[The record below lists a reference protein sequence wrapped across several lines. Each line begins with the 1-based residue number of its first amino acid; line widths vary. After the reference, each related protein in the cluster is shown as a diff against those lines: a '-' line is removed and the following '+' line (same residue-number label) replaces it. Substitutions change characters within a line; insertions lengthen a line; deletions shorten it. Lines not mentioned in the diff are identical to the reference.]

1 MSQIPILLPNIFDH
15 PFTYK
20 SSIINLKLGEYVEVP
35 FGKSTKIGIVWDE
48 FEKNKNK
55 QYLIKNVIRKLEIP
69 PLNLETINFLK
80 WFSEYNMVPIG
91 MSLKLH
97 LLSNEAIEIQN
108 NEELKKYNT
117 YKKTNKIKLSK
128 EQLTS
133 VNDITKNDNKFRVHV
148 IQGTTGSGK
157 TIVYFNSLKK
167 KINEGFQ
174 GLILLPEIGLTG
186 EFQKKFQEFFGFNAA
201 IWHSSITKKNKK
213 VIWNGVATGKIKVLI
228 GARSSL
234 FLPFFNLGLIIVD
247 EEHDQS
253 YKQDEGLI
261 YNARDMAIS
270 RASFAN
276 IPINLVTAVPSIETF
291 DNIKKG
297 KYLHSR
303 LIKRYLDANLPN
315 HEIINLNK
323 SNLKNNSWISDKTI
337 EKVKKHLDKNDQVLF
352 FVNRRGF
359 APYVL
364 CKKCLRVHSCPNC
377 SINLVYHKVKENL
390 LCHYCGFKTKLIR
403 KCHDSKN
410 CEYVFSGPG
419 VERIYDEVKK
429 IFADKK
435 IAIFS
440 SDTMNKKSSS
450 EILEEIKNNK
460 IKILIGTQLIS
471 KGFHFPNLNCIVV
484 VDIDLTLQ
492 GHDLRAA
499 EKNLQL
505 YHQLS
510 GRAGR
515 TGKPATVYFQ
525 TYNIK
530 SNVVSQITN
539 ANPDIFLEKE
549 LILRKKNN
557 LPPFERFISI
567 ILTGKSEKKIES
579 FSYKL
584 KDELDKN
591 LNAKILGPVVAPI
604 FKINKNFR
612 FRILI
617 RSKKTQKIQK
627 HLSKI
632 LSNFKNHKE
641 IKLAVD
647 VDPISFN

>member
-1 MSQIPILLPNIFDH
+1 MKIPILLPNIFDH

-20 SSIINLKLGEYVEVP
+20 SSGKKLKFGDYVEVP
-35 FGKSTKIGIVWDE
+35 FGKSKKIGIVWDE
-48 FEKNKNK
+48 FEKNNNK
-55 QYLIKNVIRKLEIP
+55 KYLIKNIIRKLEIP

-80 WFSEYNMVPIG
+80 WFSEYNLVPIG

-97 LLSNEAIEIQN
+97 LLSSEAIEIQN
-108 NEELKKYNT
+108 NKELQKYNS
-117 YKKTNKIKLSK
+117 YKKPNKIKLSD

-133 VNDITKNDNKFRVHV
+133 VKDITKNDNKFRVHV

-157 TIVYFNSLKK
+157 TIVYFNSIKK

-186 EFQKKFQEFFGFNAA
+186 EFQKKFKEFFGFNAA
-201 IWHSSITKKNKK
+201 LWHSSVTKKNKK
-213 VIWNGVATGKIKVLI
+213 IIWNGIATGKIKVLI

-234 FLPFFNLGLIIVD
+234 FLPFFNLGIIIVD

-253 YKQDEGLI
+253 YKQDEGII

-276 IPINLVTAVPSIETF
+276 IPVNLVTAVPSIETF
-291 DNIKKG
+291 NNIKKG
-297 KYLHSR
+297 KYFHSR
-303 LIKRYLDANLPN
+303 LYKRYLDANLPN

-323 SNLKNNSWISDKTI
+323 SSLKSNSWISDKTI
-337 EKVKKHLDKNDQVLF
+337 EKVKEHLNKNDQVLF

-359 APYVL
+359 SPYVL
-364 CKKCLRVHSCPNC
+364 CKKCLKVHTCPNC
-377 SINLVYHKVKENL
+377 SINLVYHKKKENL
-390 LCHYCGFKTKLIR
+390 ICHYCGYKTKLIR
-403 KCHDSKN
+403 KCNDNEN

-419 VERIYDEVKK
+419 VERIYEEAKK
-429 IFADKK
+429 IFPDKK
-435 IAIFS
+435 ITIFS

-450 EILEEIKNNK
+450 EILEKIKNNK
-460 IKILIGTQLIS
+460 IQILIGTQLIS
-471 KGFHFPNLNCIVV
+471 KGFHFPNLNCIIV
-484 VDIDLTLQ
+484 VDLDLTLH
-492 GHDLRAA
+492 GHDLRSA

-515 TGKPATVYFQ
+515 TGKLATVYFQ
-525 TYNIK
+525 TYNVK
-530 SNVVSQITN
+530 SNVVSEITN
-539 ANPDIFLEKE
+539 VNPDIFLEKE

-557 LPPFERFISI
+557 LPPFEKFISI
-567 ILTGKSEKKIES
+567 ILSGRNEKKIEI
-579 FSYKL
+579 FAYKL
-584 KDELDKN
+584 KDNLLKN
-591 LNAKILGPVVAPI
+591 LNAKILGPVIAPI

-617 RSKKTQKIQK
+617 RSKKTHKIQK
-627 HLSKI
+627 QLSNI
-632 LSNFKNHKE
+632 LSNFKNDRE

>member
-1 MSQIPILLPNIFDH
+1 MKIPILLPNIFNYA
-15 PFTYK
+15 FTYN
-20 SSIINLKLGEYVEVP
+20 SSDLNLKLGDYVEVP
-35 FGKSTKIGIVWDE
+35 FGKTKKIGVVWDE
-48 FEKNKNK
+48 LEKNENK
-55 QYLIKNVIRKLEIP
+55 KYSIKSVIRKLKIP
-69 PLNLETINFLK
+69 SLNKETINFLK
-80 WFSEYNMVPIG
+80 WFSEYNIVPIG

-97 LLSNEAIEIQN
+97 LLSNEAIETQN
-108 NEELKKYNT
+108 NEDLQKYYV
-117 YKKTNKIKLSK
+117 YKKANKIKLSN
-128 EQLTS
+128 EQLNS
-133 VNDITKNDNKFRVHV
+133 VKDITKNDNKFRVHV

-167 KINEGFQ
+167 KINEGFK

-186 EFQKKFQEFFGFNAA
+186 EFQKKFKEFFGFDAA
-201 IWHSSITKKNKK
+201 VWHSSVTKKNKK
-213 VIWNGVATGKIKVLI
+213 IIWNGVATGKIKVLI

-234 FLPFFNLGLIIVD
+234 FLPFSNLGIIIVD

-253 YKQDEGLI
+253 YKQDEGI
-261 YNARDMAIS
+261 TYNARDMAIS

-303 LIKRYLDANLPN
+303 LYKRYLDAKLPN

-323 SNLKNNSWISDKTI
+323 SNLKSNSWLSDKTI
-337 EKVKKHLDKNDQVLF
+337 EKVKDHLEKNDQVLF

-359 APYVL
+359 APYVI
-364 CKKCLRVHSCPNC
+364 CKKCLKVHNCPNC
-377 SINLVYHKVKENL
+377 SINLVYHKKKENL
-390 LCHYCGFKTKLIR
+390 ICHYCGYNTKLNR
-403 KCHDSKN
+403 KCNESES

-419 VERIYDEVKK
+419 VERICEEVKK
-429 IFADKK
+429 IFPDKET
-435 IAIFS
+435 IIFS

-450 EILEEIKNNK
+450 EILERIINNK
-460 IKILIGTQLIS
+460 IQILIGTQLIS
-471 KGFHFPNLNCIVV
+471 KGFHFPSLNCIVV

-515 TGKPATVYFQ
+515 TGKSATVYFQ

-530 SNVVSQITN
+530 SNIVSQITN
-539 ANPDIFLEKE
+539 INPDIFLEKE

-567 ILTGKSEKKIES
+567 VLSGKSEKKIEI
-579 FSYKL
+579 FANKL
-584 KDELDKN
+584 KNKLEKN
-591 LNAKILGPVVAPI
+591 LNAKILGPVIAPI

-627 HLSKI
+627 HLSNI
-632 LSNFKNHKE
+632 LSNLKNQKE

>member
-1 MSQIPILLPNIFDH
+1 MKIPILLPNIFNH

-20 SSIINLKLGEYVEVP
+20 SSNLNLELGDYVEVP
-35 FGKSTKIGIVWDE
+35 FGKNKKIGIVWDE
-48 FEKNKNK
+48 FEKNNNK
-55 QYLIKNVIRKLEIP
+55 RYLIKNVIRKLEIP
-69 PLNLETINFLK
+69 SLNLETINFLK
-80 WFSEYNMVPIG
+80 WFSEYNMVPMG

-108 NEELKKYNT
+108 NEELQKYNT
-117 YKKTNKIKLSK
+117 YKKANEITLSK

-133 VNDITKNDNKFRVHV
+133 VKAITKNDNKFRVHV

-167 KINEGFQ
+167 KIKEGFQ

-186 EFQKKFQEFFGFNAA
+186 EFQKKFKEFFGFDAA
-201 IWHSSITKKNKK
+201 IWHSSVTKKNKK
-213 VIWNGVATGKIKVLI
+213 IIWNGIATGKIKVLI

-234 FLPFFNLGLIIVD
+234 FLPFSNLGIIVVD

-253 YKQDEGLI
+253 YKQDEGII

-270 RASFAN
+270 RAFFAN

-303 LIKRYLDANLPN
+303 LYKRYLDANLPN

-337 EKVKKHLDKNDQVLF
+337 QKVKDHLNINDQVLF

-364 CKKCLRVHSCPNC
+364 CKKCLKVHTCPNC
-377 SINLVYHKVKENL
+377 SINLVYHKKKENL
-390 LCHYCGFKTKLIR
+390 ICHYCGYTTKLNR
-403 KCHDSKN
+403 KCNDNKN
-410 CEYVFSGPG
+410 CEYAFSGPG

-429 IFADKK
+429 IFPGKE
-435 IAIFS
+435 ITIFS

-450 EILEEIKNNK
+450 EILEKIKNNK
-460 IKILIGTQLIS
+460 ITILIGTQLIS

-484 VDIDLTLQ
+484 VDIDLTLH

-515 TGKPATVYFQ
+515 AGKPATVYFQ

-530 SNVVSQITN
+530 SNAISQITN
-539 ANPDIFLEKE
+539 VNPDIFLEKE
-549 LILRKKNN
+549 LLLRKRNN

-567 ILTGKSEKKIES
+567 ILSGKNEKKIEL
-579 FSYKL
+579 FAHKL
-584 KDELDKN
+584 KEKLDN
-591 LNAKILGPVVAPI
+591 SLNAKILGPVVAPI

-612 FRILI
+612 YRILV

-627 HLSKI
+627 TLSNVLK
-632 LSNFKNHKE
+632 NFKNQKE

>member
-1 MSQIPILLPNIFDH
+1 
-15 PFTYK
+15 
-20 SSIINLKLGEYVEVP
+20 
-35 FGKSTKIGIVWDE
+35 
-48 FEKNKNK
+48 
-55 QYLIKNVIRKLEIP
+55 
-69 PLNLETINFLK
+69 
-80 WFSEYNMVPIG
+80 

-108 NEELKKYNT
+108 NKEIQKYNT
-117 YKKTNKIKLSK
+117 FKKPNEIKLSD
-128 EQLTS
+128 EQMKA
-133 VNDITKNDNKFRVHV
+133 VNEITKNDNEFRVHV

-186 EFQKKFQEFFGFNAA
+186 EFQKKFKEFFGFEAA

-213 VIWNGVATGKIKVLI
+213 IIWNGIATGKIKVLI

-234 FLPFFNLGLIIVD
+234 FLPFLNLGIIIVD

-253 YKQDEGLI
+253 YKQDEGVI

-270 RASFAN
+270 RSSFAN
-276 IPINLVTAVPSIETF
+276 IPINLVTAVPSLETF
-291 DNIKKG
+291 NNIKKG
-297 KYLHSR
+297 KYLLSR
-303 LIKRYLDANLPN
+303 LYKRYLDANLPN

-323 SNLKNNSWISDKTI
+323 SNLKNNPWLSDKTI
-337 EKVKKHLDKNDQVLF
+337 EKVKDHLNKNDQILF
-352 FVNRRGF
+352 FVNRRGY

-364 CKKCLRVHSCPNC
+364 CKKCLRAHTCPNC
-377 SINLVYHKVKENL
+377 SINLVYHKKKENL
-390 LCHYCGFKTKLIR
+390 ICHYCGYISKLYR
-403 KCHDSKN
+403 KCNDNNN

-419 VERIYDEVKK
+419 VERIYDEIKK
-429 IFADKK
+429 IFPNKK
-435 IAIFS
+435 ITIFS

-450 EILEEIKNNK
+450 EILEK
-460 IKILIGTQLIS
+460 IKCNEIQILVGTQLIS
-471 KGFHFPNLNCIVV
+471 KGFHFPNLNCIIVI
-484 VDIDLTLQ
+484 DIDLTLQ

-525 TYNIK
+525 TLNTK
-530 SNVVSQITN
+530 SNVVSEITN
-539 ANPDIFLEKE
+539 KNPDIFLEKE

-557 LPPFERFISI
+557 LPPFEKFISI
-567 ILTGKSEKKIES
+567 IISGKSEKKVEK
-579 FSYKL
+579 FAYELKNKL
-584 KDELDKN
+584 KKN
-591 LNAKILGPVVAPI
+591 LNSKILGPVIAPI
-604 FKINKNFR
+604 NKIKNNYR
-612 FRILI
+612 YRILI
-617 RSKKTQKIQK
+617 RSKKTQNVQK
-627 HLSKI
+627 RLSDI
-632 LSNFKNHKE
+632 LINLKNHKE

>member
-1 MSQIPILLPNIFDH
+1 MKIPILLPNIFDH

-20 SSIINLKLGEYVEVP
+20 SSGKKLKFGDYVEVP
-35 FGKSTKIGIVWDE
+35 FGKSKKIGIVWDE
-48 FEKNKNK
+48 FEKNNNK
-55 QYLIKNVIRKLEIP
+55 KYLIKNIIRKLEIP
-69 PLNLETINFLK
+69 PLNLETINFFK
-80 WFSEYNMVPIG
+80 WFSEYNLVPIG

-97 LLSNEAIEIQN
+97 LLSSEAIEIQN
-108 NEELKKYNT
+108 NKELQKYNS
-117 YKKTNKIKLSK
+117 YKKPNKIKLSD

-133 VNDITKNDNKFRVHV
+133 VKDITKNDNKFRVHV

-157 TIVYFNSLKK
+157 TIVYFNSIKK

-186 EFQKKFQEFFGFNAA
+186 EFQKKFKEFFGFDAA
-201 IWHSSITKKNKK
+201 LWHSSVTKKNKK
-213 VIWNGVATGKIKVLI
+213 IIWNGIATGKIKVLI

-234 FLPFFNLGLIIVD
+234 FLPFSNLGIIIVD

-253 YKQDEGLI
+253 YKQDEGII

-276 IPINLVTAVPSIETF
+276 IPVNLVTAVPSIETF
-291 DNIKKG
+291 NNIKKG
-297 KYLHSR
+297 KYFHSR
-303 LIKRYLDANLPN
+303 LYKRYLDANLPN

-323 SNLKNNSWISDKTI
+323 SSLKSNSWISDKTI
-337 EKVKKHLDKNDQVLF
+337 EKVKEHLNKNDQVLF

-359 APYVL
+359 SPYVL
-364 CKKCLRVHSCPNC
+364 CKKCLKVHTCPNC
-377 SINLVYHKVKENL
+377 SINLVYHKKKENL
-390 LCHYCGFKTKLIR
+390 ICHYCGYKTKLIR
-403 KCHDSKN
+403 KCNDNEN

-419 VERIYDEVKK
+419 VERIYEEAKK
-429 IFADKK
+429 IFPDKK
-435 IAIFS
+435 ITIFS

-450 EILEEIKNNK
+450 EILEKIKNNK
-460 IKILIGTQLIS
+460 IQILIGTQLIS
-471 KGFHFPNLNCIVV
+471 KGFHFPNLNCIIV
-484 VDIDLTLQ
+484 VDLDLTLH
-492 GHDLRAA
+492 GHDLRSA

-515 TGKPATVYFQ
+515 TGKLATVYFQ
-525 TYNIK
+525 TYNVK
-530 SNVVSQITN
+530 SNVVSEITN
-539 ANPDIFLEKE
+539 VNPDIFLEKE

-557 LPPFERFISI
+557 LPPFEKFISI
-567 ILTGKSEKKIES
+567 ILSGRNEKKIEI
-579 FSYKL
+579 FAYKL
-584 KDELDKN
+584 KDNLLKN
-591 LNAKILGPVVAPI
+591 LNAKILGPVIAPI

-617 RSKKTQKIQK
+617 RSKKTHKIQK
-627 HLSKI
+627 QLSNI
-632 LSNFKNHKE
+632 LSNFKNDRE

>member
-1 MSQIPILLPNIFDH
+1 MKIPILLPNILNH

-20 SSIINLKLGEYVEVP
+20 FSNLNIKLGDYVEVP
-35 FGKSTKIGIVWDE
+35 FGKNKKIGIVWDE

-69 PLNLETINFLK
+69 SLNLETINFLK

-108 NEELKKYNT
+108 NEELQKYNT
-117 YKKTNKIKLSK
+117 YKKANEIKLSK

-133 VNDITKNDNKFRVHV
+133 VKAITKNDNKFRVHV

-167 KINEGFQ
+167 KIKEGFQ

-186 EFQKKFQEFFGFNAA
+186 EFQKKFKEFFGFDAA
-201 IWHSSITKKNKK
+201 IWHSSVTIKNKK
-213 VIWNGVATGKIKVLI
+213 IIWNGIATGKIKVLI

-234 FLPFFNLGLIIVD
+234 FLPFSNLGIIIVD

-253 YKQDEGLI
+253 YKQDEGII

-291 DNIKKG
+291 YNIKKE

-303 LIKRYLDANLPN
+303 LYKRYLDANLPK

-323 SNLKNNSWISDKTI
+323 SNLKNNSWISDTTI
-337 EKVKKHLDKNDQVLF
+337 EKVKDHLNKNDQVLF

-364 CKKCLRVHSCPNC
+364 CKKCLKVHTCSNC
-377 SINLVYHKVKENL
+377 SINLVYHKKKENL
-390 LCHYCGFKTKLIR
+390 ICHYCGYTTKLNR
-403 KCHDSKN
+403 KCNDNKN
-410 CEYVFSGPG
+410 CEYAFSGPG

-429 IFADKK
+429 IFPDKK
-435 IAIFS
+435 VIIFS

-450 EILEEIKNNK
+450 EILEKIKNNK
-460 IKILIGTQLIS
+460 ISILIGTQLIS

-484 VDIDLTLQ
+484 VDIDLTLH

-525 TYNIK
+525 TYNVESRII
-530 SNVVSQITN
+530 SQITN
-539 ANPDIFLEKE
+539 SNPDIFLEKE
-549 LILRKKNN
+549 LALRKKNN

-567 ILTGKSEKKIES
+567 ILSGKNEKKVES
-579 FSYKL
+579 FAYKL
-584 KDELDKN
+584 KEKLNKN
-591 LNAKILGPVVAPI
+591 LNAKILGPVIAPI
-604 FKINKNFR
+604 FKINNNFR
-612 FRILI
+612 YRILI
-617 RSKKTQKIQK
+617 RSIKTQKIQK
-627 HLSKI
+627 TLSNI
-632 LSNFKNHKE
+632 LNNFKNQKE

-647 VDPISFN
+647 VDPINFN

>member
-1 MSQIPILLPNIFDH
+1 MKIPILLPNIFNH

-20 SSIINLKLGEYVEVP
+20 SSNLNLELGDYVEVP
-35 FGKSTKIGIVWDE
+35 FGKNKKIGIVWDE

-69 PLNLETINFLK
+69 SLNLETINFLK

-108 NEELKKYNT
+108 NEELQKYNT
-117 YKKTNKIKLSK
+117 YKKANEITLSK

-133 VNDITKNDNKFRVHV
+133 VKAITKNDNKFRVHV

-167 KINEGFQ
+167 KIKEGFQ

-186 EFQKKFQEFFGFNAA
+186 EFQKKFKEFFGFDAA
-201 IWHSSITKKNKK
+201 IWHSSVTKKNKK
-213 VIWNGVATGKIKVLI
+213 IIWNGIATGKIKVLI

-234 FLPFFNLGLIIVD
+234 FLPFSNLGIIVVD

-253 YKQDEGLI
+253 YKQDEGII

-270 RASFAN
+270 RAFFAN

-303 LIKRYLDANLPN
+303 LYKRYLDANLPN

-337 EKVKKHLDKNDQVLF
+337 QKVKDHLNINDQVLF

-364 CKKCLRVHSCPNC
+364 CKKCLKVHTCPNC
-377 SINLVYHKVKENL
+377 SINLVYHKKKENL
-390 LCHYCGFKTKLIR
+390 ICHYCGYTTKLNR
-403 KCHDSKN
+403 KCNDNKN
-410 CEYVFSGPG
+410 CEYAFSGPG

-429 IFADKK
+429 IFPGKE
-435 IAIFS
+435 ITIFS

-450 EILEEIKNNK
+450 EILEKIKNNK
-460 IKILIGTQLIS
+460 IQILIGTQLIS

-484 VDIDLTLQ
+484 VDIDLTLH

-515 TGKPATVYFQ
+515 AGKPATVYFQ

-530 SNVVSQITN
+530 SNAISQITN
-539 ANPDIFLEKE
+539 VNPDIFLEKE
-549 LILRKKNN
+549 LLLRKRNN

-567 ILTGKSEKKIES
+567 ILSGKNEKKIEL
-579 FSYKL
+579 FAHKL
-584 KDELDKN
+584 KEKLDN
-591 LNAKILGPVVAPI
+591 SLNAKILGPVVAPI

-612 FRILI
+612 YRILV

-627 HLSKI
+627 TLSNVLK
-632 LSNFKNHKE
+632 NFKNQKE

>member
-1 MSQIPILLPNIFDH
+1 MKIPILLPNIFNH

-20 SSIINLKLGEYVEVP
+20 SSNLNLELGDYVEVP
-35 FGKSTKIGIVWDE
+35 FGKNKKIGIVWDE

-69 PLNLETINFLK
+69 SLNLETINFLK
-80 WFSEYNMVPIG
+80 WFSEYNMVPMG

-108 NEELKKYNT
+108 NEELQKYNT
-117 YKKTNKIKLSK
+117 YKKANEITLSK

-133 VNDITKNDNKFRVHV
+133 VKAITKNDNKFRVHV

-167 KINEGFQ
+167 KIKEGFQ

-186 EFQKKFQEFFGFNAA
+186 EFQKKFKEFFGFDAA
-201 IWHSSITKKNKK
+201 IWHSSVTKKNKK
-213 VIWNGVATGKIKVLI
+213 IIWNGIATGKIKVLI

-234 FLPFFNLGLIIVD
+234 FLPFSNLGIIVVD

-253 YKQDEGLI
+253 YKQDEGII

-270 RASFAN
+270 RAFFAN

-303 LIKRYLDANLPN
+303 LYKRYLDANLPN

-337 EKVKKHLDKNDQVLF
+337 QKVKDHLNINDQVLF

-364 CKKCLRVHSCPNC
+364 CKKCLKVHTCPNC
-377 SINLVYHKVKENL
+377 SINLVYHKKKENL
-390 LCHYCGFKTKLIR
+390 ICHYCGYTTKLNR
-403 KCHDSKN
+403 KCNDNKN
-410 CEYVFSGPG
+410 CEYAFSGPG

-429 IFADKK
+429 IFPGKE
-435 IAIFS
+435 ITIFS

-450 EILEEIKNNK
+450 EILEKIKNNK
-460 IKILIGTQLIS
+460 IQILIGTQLIS

-484 VDIDLTLQ
+484 VDIDLTLH

-530 SNVVSQITN
+530 SNAISQITN
-539 ANPDIFLEKE
+539 VNPDIFLEKE
-549 LILRKKNN
+549 LLLRKRNN

-567 ILTGKSEKKIES
+567 ILSGKNEKKIEL
-579 FSYKL
+579 FAHKL
-584 KDELDKN
+584 KEKLDN
-591 LNAKILGPVVAPI
+591 SLNAKILGPVVAPI

-612 FRILI
+612 YRILV

-627 HLSKI
+627 TLSNVLK
-632 LSNFKNHKE
+632 NFKNQKE

>member
-1 MSQIPILLPNIFDH
+1 MKIPILLPNIFNH

-20 SSIINLKLGEYVEVP
+20 FSNLNIKLGDYVEVP
-35 FGKSTKIGIVWDE
+35 FGKSKKIGIVWDE
-48 FEKNKNK
+48 FEKNNNK
-55 QYLIKNVIRKLEIP
+55 KYLIKNIIRKLEIP

-80 WFSEYNMVPIG
+80 WFSEYNLVPIG

-97 LLSNEAIEIQN
+97 LLSSEAIEIQN
-108 NEELKKYNT
+108 NKELQKYNS
-117 YKKTNKIKLSK
+117 YKKPNKIKLSD

-133 VNDITKNDNKFRVHV
+133 VKDITKNDNKFRVHV

-157 TIVYFNSLKK
+157 TIVYFNSIKK

-186 EFQKKFQEFFGFNAA
+186 EFQKKFKEFFGFDAA
-201 IWHSSITKKNKK
+201 LWHSSVTKKNKK
-213 VIWNGVATGKIKVLI
+213 IIWNGIATGKIKVLI

-234 FLPFFNLGLIIVD
+234 FLPFSNLGIIIVD

-253 YKQDEGLI
+253 YKQDEGII

-276 IPINLVTAVPSIETF
+276 IPVNLVTAVPSIETF
-291 DNIKKG
+291 NNIKKG
-297 KYLHSR
+297 KYFHSR
-303 LIKRYLDANLPN
+303 LYKRYLDANLPN

-323 SNLKNNSWISDKTI
+323 SSLKSNSWISDKTI
-337 EKVKKHLDKNDQVLF
+337 EKVKEHLNKNDQVLF

-359 APYVL
+359 SPYVL
-364 CKKCLRVHSCPNC
+364 CKKCLKVHTCPNC
-377 SINLVYHKVKENL
+377 SINLVYHKKKENL
-390 LCHYCGFKTKLIR
+390 ICHYCGYKTKLIR
-403 KCHDSKN
+403 KCNDNEN

-419 VERIYDEVKK
+419 VERIYEEAKK
-429 IFADKK
+429 IFPDKK
-435 IAIFS
+435 ITIFS

-450 EILEEIKNNK
+450 EILEKIKNNK
-460 IKILIGTQLIS
+460 IQILIGTQLIS
-471 KGFHFPNLNCIVV
+471 KGFHFPNLNCIIV
-484 VDIDLTLQ
+484 VDLDLTLH
-492 GHDLRAA
+492 GHDLRSA

-515 TGKPATVYFQ
+515 TGKLATVYFQ
-525 TYNIK
+525 TYNVK
-530 SNVVSQITN
+530 SNVVSEITN
-539 ANPDIFLEKE
+539 VNPDIFLEKE

-557 LPPFERFISI
+557 LPPFEKFISI
-567 ILTGKSEKKIES
+567 ILSGKNEKKIEI
-579 FSYKL
+579 FAYKL
-584 KDELDKN
+584 KDNLLKN
-591 LNAKILGPVVAPI
+591 LNAKILGPVIAPI

-617 RSKKTQKIQK
+617 RSKKTHKIQK
-627 HLSKI
+627 QLSNI
-632 LSNFKNHKE
+632 LSNFKNDRE

>member
-1 MSQIPILLPNIFDH
+1 MKIPILLPNIFDH
-15 PFTYK
+15 PFTYE
-20 SSIINLKLGEYVEVP
+20 SSEANLKLGDYVEVP
-35 FGKSTKIGIVWDE
+35 FGRSKKIGIVWDE
-48 FEKNKNK
+48 FEKNKKKNF
-55 QYLIKNVIRKLEIP
+55 LLKNVIRKLEIP
-69 PLNLETINFLK
+69 SLDLKTINFLK
-80 WFSEYNMVPIG
+80 WFSEYNIVPIG

-97 LLSNEAIEIQN
+97 LLSNEAIEMQN

-117 YKKTNKIKLSK
+117 YKKPNKIKLSS
-128 EQLTS
+128 EQLNS
-133 VNDITKNDNKFRVHV
+133 VKEITKNDNKFRVHV

-167 KINEGFQ
+167 KIKEGFQ

-186 EFQKKFQEFFGFNAA
+186 EFQEKFKEFFGFDAA

-213 VIWNGVATGKIKVLI
+213 IIWNGIATGKIKVLI

-234 FLPFFNLGLIIVD
+234 FLPFSNLGIIIVD

-253 YKQDEGLI
+253 YKQDEGVI

-303 LIKRYLDANLPN
+303 LYKRYLDANLPN
-315 HEIINLNK
+315 HEIINLTKNSLKK
-323 SNLKNNSWISDKTI
+323 SLWISDKTI
-337 EKVKKHLDKNDQVLF
+337 KKVKDHLDKNDQVLF

-359 APYVL
+359 APFVL
-364 CKKCLRVHSCPNC
+364 CKKCLKVHTCPNC
-377 SINLVYHKVKENL
+377 SINLVYHKKKENL
-390 LCHYCGFKTKLIR
+390 ICHYCGYKTKLVR
-403 KCHDSKN
+403 KCNDNNN
-410 CEYVFSGPG
+410 CEYAFSGPG

-429 IFADKK
+429 IFPDKK
-435 IAIFS
+435 ITIFS
-440 SDTMNKKSSS
+440 SDTMNNKSSS
-450 EILEEIKNNK
+450 EILEKIKNNK
-460 IKILIGTQLIS
+460 IQILIGTQLIS

-484 VDIDLTLQ
+484 IDIDLTLQ
-492 GHDLRAA
+492 GHDLKAA

-530 SNVVSQITN
+530 SNVISQITN
-539 ANPDIFLEKE
+539 VNPDIFLEKE
-549 LILRKKNN
+549 LVLRKKNN

-567 ILTGKSEKKIES
+567 ILSGKSEKKIET
-579 FSYKL
+579 FAYNL
-584 KDELDKN
+584 KDKLEKN
-591 LNAKILGPVVAPI
+591 LNAKILGPVIAPI

-627 HLSKI
+627 HLTNI

>member
-1 MSQIPILLPNIFDH
+1 MRIPILLPNIFNH

-20 SSIINLKLGEYVEVP
+20 SSNLNLKLGDYVEVP
-35 FGKSTKIGIVWDE
+35 FGKSKKIGIIWDE

-69 PLNLETINFLK
+69 SLNLETINFLK

-108 NEELKKYNT
+108 NEELQKYNT
-117 YKKTNKIKLSK
+117 YKKANEIKLSK

-133 VNDITKNDNKFRVHV
+133 VKAITKNDNKFRVHV

-167 KINEGFQ
+167 KIDKEFQ

-186 EFQKKFQEFFGFNAA
+186 EFQKKFKEFFGFDAA
-201 IWHSSITKKNKK
+201 IWHSSVTKKNKK
-213 VIWNGVATGKIKVLI
+213 IIWNGIATGKIKVLI

-234 FLPFFNLGLIIVD
+234 FLPFFNLGIIIVD

-253 YKQDEGLI
+253 YKQDEGII

-270 RASFAN
+270 RAFFEN

-291 DNIKKG
+291 YNIKKE

-303 LIKRYLDANLPN
+303 LYKRYLDANLPN

-323 SNLKNNSWISDKTI
+323 SNLKNNSWISDTTI
-337 EKVKKHLDKNDQVLF
+337 EKVKDHLNKNDQVLF

-364 CKKCLRVHSCPNC
+364 CKKCLKVHTCSNC
-377 SINLVYHKVKENL
+377 SINLVYHKKKENL
-390 LCHYCGFKTKLIR
+390 ICHYCGYTTKLNR
-403 KCHDSKN
+403 KCNDNKN
-410 CEYVFSGPG
+410 CEYAFSGPG
-419 VERIYDEVKK
+419 VERIYEEVKK
-429 IFADKK
+429 IFPDKK
-435 IAIFS
+435 VTIFS

-450 EILEEIKNNK
+450 EILEKIKNNK
-460 IKILIGTQLIS
+460 ISILIGTQLIS

-484 VDIDLTLQ
+484 VDIDLTLH

-515 TGKPATVYFQ
+515 AGKPATVYFQ
-525 TYNIK
+525 TYNVESRVI
-530 SNVVSQITN
+530 SQITN
-539 ANPDIFLEKE
+539 SNPDIFLEKE
-549 LILRKKNN
+549 LALRKKNN

-567 ILTGKSEKKIES
+567 ILSGKNEKKIES
-579 FSYKL
+579 FAYKL
-584 KDELDKN
+584 KEKLNKN
-591 LNAKILGPVVAPI
+591 LNAKILGPVIAPI
-604 FKINKNFR
+604 FKINNNFR
-612 FRILI
+612 YRILI

-627 HLSKI
+627 TLSNI
-632 LSNFKNHKE
+632 LNNFKNQKE

>member
-1 MSQIPILLPNIFDH
+1 MRIPILLPNIFNH

-20 SSIINLKLGEYVEVP
+20 SSNLNLKLGDYVEVP
-35 FGKSTKIGIVWDE
+35 FGKSKKIGIIWDE

-69 PLNLETINFLK
+69 SLNLETINFLK

-108 NEELKKYNT
+108 NEELQKYNT
-117 YKKTNKIKLSK
+117 YKKANEITLSK

-133 VNDITKNDNKFRVHV
+133 VKAITKNDNKFRVHV

-167 KINEGFQ
+167 KIDKEFQ

-186 EFQKKFQEFFGFNAA
+186 EFQKKFKEFFGFDAA
-201 IWHSSITKKNKK
+201 IWHSSVTKKNKK
-213 VIWNGVATGKIKVLI
+213 IIWNGIATGKIKVLI

-234 FLPFFNLGLIIVD
+234 FLPFFNLGIIIVD

-253 YKQDEGLI
+253 YKQDEGII

-270 RASFAN
+270 RAFFEN

-291 DNIKKG
+291 YNIKKE

-303 LIKRYLDANLPN
+303 LYKRYLDANLPN

-323 SNLKNNSWISDKTI
+323 SNLKNNSWISDTTI
-337 EKVKKHLDKNDQVLF
+337 EKVKDHLNKNDQVLF

-364 CKKCLRVHSCPNC
+364 CKKCLKVHTCSNC
-377 SINLVYHKVKENL
+377 SINLVYHKKKENL
-390 LCHYCGFKTKLIR
+390 ICHYCGYTTKLNR
-403 KCHDSKN
+403 KCNDNKN
-410 CEYVFSGPG
+410 CEYAFSGPG
-419 VERIYDEVKK
+419 VERIYEEVKK
-429 IFADKK
+429 IFPDKK
-435 IAIFS
+435 VTIFS

-450 EILEEIKNNK
+450 EILEKIKNNK
-460 IKILIGTQLIS
+460 ISILIGTQLIS

-484 VDIDLTLQ
+484 VDIDLTLH

-525 TYNIK
+525 TYNVESRVI
-530 SNVVSQITN
+530 SQITN
-539 ANPDIFLEKE
+539 SNPDIFLEKE
-549 LILRKKNN
+549 LALRKKNN

-567 ILTGKSEKKIES
+567 ILSGKNEKKIES
-579 FSYKL
+579 FAYKL
-584 KDELDKN
+584 KEKLNKN
-591 LNAKILGPVVAPI
+591 LNAKILGPVIAPI
-604 FKINKNFR
+604 FKINNNFR
-612 FRILI
+612 YRILI

-627 HLSKI
+627 TLSNI
-632 LSNFKNHKE
+632 LNNFKNQKE